1 MNILVTGGSG
11 YIGNYVVKELLDNNH
26 NVSIVCRKENQ
37 FIKDYSDKTTVYFQD
52 ITEQFSFE
60 PKHNYDLVI
69 HLGAAN
75 DIDSKDPSFAINAT
89 VLGTKNTLEFCV
101 KQNINKIIYFST
113 FQVYGYVEGDMD
125 ENGKLL
131 PTNDYGLTH
140 LFAEEY
146 IEMYQRTKGIDFITI
161 RPTNIFGTPMYKT
174 TDRWSLVPSCFC
186 QEALTKN
193 EINLLSSGKQV
204 RDFVSVKDIASTTRI
219 LAEQFN
225 EYKNQ
230 PINIS
235 SGFNYTIVEVAEM
248 VKEQFQS
255 LYNEKCELNIHSE
268 EPIKENE
275 FYLCRK
281 KVNRLEFN
289 FGGKDNMIDEIN
301 NIFNI
306 LK

>member
-26 NVSIVCRKENQ
+26 TVSIVCRKENQ
-37 FIKDYSDKTTVYFQD
+37 FIKDFSDKTTVYFQD
-52 ITEQFSFE
+52 ITEQFSFDT
-60 PKHNYDLVI
+60 KHNYDLVI

-125 ENGKLL
+125 ENVQLS

-186 QEALTKN
+186 QEVLAKN

-235 SGFNYTIVEVAEM
+235 SGFNYTIVEVAEL
-248 VKEQFQS
+248 VKEQFQL
-255 LYNEKCELNIHSE
+255 LYNENCELNIHSE

-281 KVNRLEFN
+281 KVNRLGFN
-289 FGGKDNMIDEIN
+289 FGGKDSMIDEIK
-301 NIFNI
+301 NIFKI